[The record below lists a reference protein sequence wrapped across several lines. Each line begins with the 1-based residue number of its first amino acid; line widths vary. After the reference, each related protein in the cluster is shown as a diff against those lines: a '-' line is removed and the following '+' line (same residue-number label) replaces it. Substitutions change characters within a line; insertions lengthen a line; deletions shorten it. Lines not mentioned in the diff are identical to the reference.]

1 MVITTSIF
9 SFTYDELECFDT
21 NFSIWSQ
28 LNHEERSAEGDTPY
42 TREEQQEIF
51 AKMFH
56 NKA

>member
-1 MVITTSIF
+1 MEILPSTF
-9 SFTYDELECFDT
+9 SFTYNNSESFDT